1 MLIFNI
7 ITSAD
12 FVLISA
18 DVILKMTKILN
29 QLRITQMCSKN
40 GRTFVKVSLMILVI
54 SGNYFQTKV
63 PRAVQPT
70 MTFVYILGL
79 VER

>member
-29 QLRITQMCSKN
+29 QLRIAQMCSKN
-40 GRTFVKVSLMILVI
+40 GRTLVKVSLIILI

-63 PRAVQPT
+63 PRAVEPT
-70 MTFVYILGL
+70 MTFVYML
-79 VER
+79 